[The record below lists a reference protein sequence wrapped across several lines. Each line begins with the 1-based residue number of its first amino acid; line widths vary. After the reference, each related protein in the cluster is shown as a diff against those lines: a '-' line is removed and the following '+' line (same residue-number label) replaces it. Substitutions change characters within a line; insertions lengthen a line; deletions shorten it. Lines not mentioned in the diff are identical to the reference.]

1 MEGGN
6 ARDGRNCSRDGVLRN
21 ETNDRKHGKASV
33 VQFTVLLDLHGLR
46 LDTREVDRRED
57 NRGKSSTVEVVG
69 LLDLRGDFG
78 NKESAN
84 NLPLAC
90 EYDMEKCVRR
100 KCEAE
105 TVGTWSRLVNSQLLT
120 GIGDRSPL
128 VNGVQAGKGFE
139 GDVGAQHAREVDTS
153 SLNKVSSD
161 GKHCNTAVLEL
172 GSPEPVE
179 GLIGADLRVS
189 KRVKLLKGGSAA
201 RHTFESGADGGG
213 GLRREKKMQ

>member
-1 MEGGN
+1 MALASAQGP
-6 ARDGRNCSRDGVLRN
+6 ADDLKPRWSCHRPR
-21 ETNDRKHGKASV
+21 RKAA
-33 VQFTVLLDLHGLR
+33 FALTA
-46 LDTREVDRRED
+46 EVACALEEADRRPPFFPS
-57 NRGKSSTVEVVG
+57 GYHV
-69 LLDLRGDFG
+69 
-78 NKESAN
+78 
-84 NLPLAC
+84 
-90 EYDMEKCVRR
+90 
-100 KCEAE
+100 
-105 TVGTWSRLVNSQLLT
+105 